1 MRPRWGKDQPA
12 VDAFDRQ
19 GDADGTADRVRQV
32 HHLADTISRAIGDRK
47 STRLNSSHSQISYAV
62 VCLTKKKFELPG
74 ATVAERANSS
84 IRVKSLAIY
93 APAAVQ
99 VLWTEL
105 HSVKCAVVKVEF
117 SYGGTHPTP
126 I

>member
-62 VCLTKKKFELPG
+62 VCLTKKKRWGRSGNPSSRRRGSSRGRLGG
-74 ATVAERANSS
+74 ALSGP
-84 IRVKSLAIY
+84 
-93 APAAVQ
+93 PAADGAK
-99 VLWTEL
+99 
-105 HSVKCAVVKVEF
+105 SSMAF
-117 SYGGTHPTP
+117 STSATNSHAGW
-126 I
+126 